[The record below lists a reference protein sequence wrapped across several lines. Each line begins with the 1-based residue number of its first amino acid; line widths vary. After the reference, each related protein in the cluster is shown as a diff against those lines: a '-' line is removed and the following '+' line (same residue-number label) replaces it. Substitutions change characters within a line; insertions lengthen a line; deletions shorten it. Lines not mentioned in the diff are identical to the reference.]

1 MFLMVA
7 LSLCTC
13 VYVYSY
19 LALDYLVIFD
29 EIIPKERLHA
39 ESSNKEDGAAAEE
52 YVCLANHDTIHQQI
66 SS

>member
-1 MFLMVA
+1 M
-7 LSLCTC
+7 
-13 VYVYSY
+13 
-19 LALDYLVIFD
+19 ALDYLVIFD